1 MINYNKNKLI
11 NETLVKYY
19 ETFEHTLDT
28 ADYVPQKYNDKIC
41 RYIFKNLKS
50 TFKKID
56 KEDRKYQRD
65 LKIKLKE
72 KLNKK
77 KKEETPKKHRKWLD
91 FFKKIFKKF
100 RKGQRTAK
108 NADSNTNS

>member
-11 NETLVKYY
+11 NQTLVKYY

-41 RYIFKNLKS
+41 RYIFKNLKK

-56 KEDRKYQRD
+56 KEDKVYQREFNKK
-65 LKIKLKE
+65 LKNKEKLKKNAEKTHKTHKFLQFLKKIFNKNKKLKE
-72 KLNKK
+72 EK
-77 KKEETPKKHRKWLD
+77 
-91 FFKKIFKKF
+91 
-100 RKGQRTAK
+100 
-108 NADSNTNS
+108 

>member
-11 NETLVKYY
+11 NQTLVKYY

-41 RYIFKNLKS
+41 RYIFKNLKK

-56 KEDRKYQRD
+56 KEDKIYQKEFD
-65 LKIKLKE
+65 KKQKNKTKLK
-72 KLNKK
+72 NQ
-77 KKEETPKKHRKWLD
+77 EENPKKDNKILM
-91 FFKKIFKKF
+91 FFKKIFNRNKKL
-100 RKGQRTAK
+100 KETK
-108 NADSNTNS
+108 

>member
-28 ADYVPQKYNDKIC
+28 VDFVPQKYNAKIC
-41 RYIFKNLKS
+41 KYIFKNMKQ

-56 KEDRKYQRD
+56 KEDKIYQ
-65 LKIKLKE
+65 KEFNKKQKNKAKLK
-72 KLNKK
+72 NQ
-77 KKEETPKKHRKWLD
+77 EENPKKDNKILQ
-91 FFKKIFKKF
+91 FFKKIFNRNKTLKET
-100 RKGQRTAK
+100 K
-108 NADSNTNS
+108 